1 MILLPPNCSLVDIEK
16 AIRKANTHIERTE
29 VILKNLLALV
39 SETDD
44 SFTVP
49 IEDVLTSVETAL
61 DTLKTM

>member
-1 MILLPPNCSLVDIEK
+1 MILLPPNGSLVDLEK

-29 VILKNLLALV
+29 VILKNLLALT

-44 SFTVP
+44 FFTIP
-49 IEDVLTSVETAL
+49 IEDVLTSIETAL